1 MWLALILGLA
11 LIMVVFSIVSS
22 IRGKKTAKENP
33 DASQRSCKSCMEVIP
48 LDFEKALCPHCKKFL
63 A

>member
-11 LIMVVFSIVSS
+11 LVLVVFSIVSS
-22 IRGKKTAKENP
+22 IRSKKKVKENP
-33 DASQRSCKSCMEVIP
+33 DDSQRTCKSCMEVIP
-48 LDFEKALCPHCKKFL
+48 LNFEKSLCPHCKKFL